1 MKTHEVAKLTGTTI
15 RTLQYYDKIGLL
27 SPKKDEQNGYRE
39 YDHSDLLILQQILF
53 FRELD
58 FSLSDIKE
66 ILTNPNYNQQDAL
79 QHQKQLL
86 ILKRDRFNHLIELVE
101 DTMKGNHMPDFKAF
115 NTNEIDTYAKEVK
128 KRWGSTDTYA
138 EYTEKSKGY
147 NKDTYQALSDGA
159 GAIFQQFANL
169 RSTSPTSPEVQA
181 LVQIWQDYIT
191 EHFYTCTKEIL
202 QGLGLMYVAD
212 ERFKNNIDQYGEG
225 TASFLAEAIEA
236 YCKQ

>member
-115 NTNEIDTYAKEVK
+115 DTKEIDAYTKEVK
-128 KRWGSTDTYA
+128 ERWGTTEAYA
-138 EYTEKSKGY
+138 QYQKKSEDY
-147 NKDTYQALSDGA
+147 SRDTYQSLSEGA
-159 GAIFQQFANL
+159 VCQSSFYLSYFIG
-169 RSTSPTSPEVQA
+169 STSTRRDVAKLYHRA
-181 LVQIWQDYIT
+181 LL
-191 EHFYTCTKEIL
+191 HL
-202 QGLGLMYVAD
+202 H
-212 ERFKNNIDQYGEG
+212 ERDSSRSWPHVCSRRAFQK
-225 TASFLAEAIEA
+225 
-236 YCKQ
+236 